1 MLSQHTRQ
9 RASRYDGVAPG
20 RKTFQR
26 IAAAECVHYLMGVA
40 AVTNL
45 ILVKPTA
52 TWAAPGVSSVVT
64 EIAVVS

>member
-1 MLSQHTRQ
+1 MVKHGWVTLEGTV
-9 RASRYDGVAPG
+9 DWD
-20 RKTFQR
+20 FQR